1 MWWYIVVFIVALVVS
16 YSMMP
21 KPENA
26 KPAGLGDVT
35 APTAEVGRE
44 IPVLFAHPASAG
56 HGLNLQDGSNILA
69 LFGLGWNLEEYLQI
83 IERIGPMRQK
93 QSGYDRS
100 VFVHRIL
107 MRNSVDEVS
116 LQRMITKRSVQDL
129 LLDAMQRSNFND

>member
-44 IPVLFAHPASAG
+44 IPVLFGERDLEGPNIVWYG
-56 HGLNLQDGSNILA
+56 HFRAVPINKKGG
-69 LFGLGWNLEEYLQI
+69 
-83 IERIGPMRQK
+83 K
-93 QSGYDRS
+93 
-100 VFVHRIL
+100 
-107 MRNSVDEVS
+107 
-116 LQRMITKRSVQDL
+116 K
-129 LLDAMQRSNFND
+129 